1 MSNKIKIII
10 SNYFNKNY
18 SGMPLYLWGGF
29 ISSLLVSVVIGINYF
44 LSLYFTAYYHMSV
57 EHVGILMSI
66 YGLGTIFGGIL
77 GGRLSDCMHPRRV
90 AVLGLLMQVF
100 GYFSL
105 IYISSFALLAV
116 VLFMNGVGS
125 YSFIT
130 ANYTWILS
138 NCTTEQRYQALSI
151 LDVTSNAGL
160 GLSGVLI
167 GFLTT
172 QDFPKMFG
180 IATAMMILIAA
191 YICFFRPEK
200 QMIAGSDN
208 QLREENGKFN
218 LKIMIFT
225 LFCVLCAG
233 FMISQDNST
242 YPIYL
247 RDLFPSMNMNS
258 FGILFSINTF
268 MVVLLQT
275 SVTRLFRDDNKTIL
289 AGAGVFLIGAGFL
302 LLLVAKIF
310 LIAVLG
316 MIITTIGEMIFFP
329 TVQYICYECGS
340 ATKKGASIGSF
351 RAVYATSRFIGPATG
366 AYIYQSIGG
375 DSLWILCCVMGIVC
389 LVLSI
394 IMWQHLNGIRAQHV
408 EEDAVSTNS
417 HAAA

>member
-1 MSNKIKIII
+1 MYTRKIKTIMN
-10 SNYFNKNY
+10 NYINNY
-18 SGMPLYLWGGF
+18 KGMPLHLWGGF
-29 ISSLLVSVVIGINYF
+29 VSSFIVSLVIGINYF
-44 LSLYFTAYYHMSV
+44 LSLYFTNQYHMSI
-57 EHVGILMSI
+57 ENVGILMSI
-66 YGLGTIFGGIL
+66 YGLGTIAGGMF
-77 GGRLSDCMHPRRV
+77 GGRLSDSIHPCNV
-90 AVLGLLMQVF
+90 AVLGLLIQVF

-105 IYISSFALLAV
+105 MHTLSFASLAT
-116 VLFMNGVGS
+116 VLFMNGIGS
-125 YSFIT
+125 YSFAT

-138 NCTTEQRYQALSI
+138 CCTTEQRYQALSI

-172 QDFPKMFG
+172 DDFPKMFG
-180 IATAMMILIAA
+180 AATAIMILMAA
-191 YICFFRPEK
+191 YIYFFRTEK
-200 QMIAGSDN
+200 QAILGSDD
-208 QLREENGKFN
+208 QSLVANGKFH
-218 LKIMIFT
+218 LKTMIFT

-247 RDLFPSMNMNS
+247 RDLFPSMEMNS
-258 FGILFSINTF
+258 FGVLFSINTF

-275 SVTRLFRDDNKTIL
+275 SVTRLFQDDNKIIL
-289 AGAGVFLIGAGFL
+289 AGAGVFLIGAGFI
-302 LLLVAKIF
+302 LLLVAKLF

-340 ATKKGASIGSF
+340 SIRKGASIGSY
-351 RAVYATSRFIGPATG
+351 RTVYATSRFIGPATG
-366 AYIYQSIGG
+366 AYIYQHTGG
-375 DSLWILCCVMGIVC
+375 ASLWVLCCVMGAVC

-394 IMWQHLNGIRAQHV
+394 MMWQHLRNSVIQQV
-408 EEDAVSTNS
+408 DDAVSANS

>member
-1 MSNKIKIII
+1 MYIDKLKSIMNSYIN
-10 SNYFNKNY
+10 NYK
-18 SGMPLYLWGGF
+18 GMPLYLWGGF
-29 ISSLLVSVVIGINYF
+29 ITSFIVSLVIGINYF
-44 LSLYFTAYYHMSV
+44 LSLYFTNQYHMSI
-57 EHVGILMSI
+57 EHVGMLMSV
-66 YGLGTIFGGIL
+66 YGLGTIVGGML
-77 GGRLSDCMHPRRV
+77 GGRLSDGMHPRNV
-90 AVLGLLMQVF
+90 AMLGLLIQVF

-105 IYISSFALLAV
+105 VYTLSFASLAI
-116 VLFMNGVGS
+116 VLFMNGIGS
-125 YSFIT
+125 YSFTT

-138 NCTTEQRYQALSI
+138 CCTTEQRYQALSI

-167 GFLTT
+167 GFLTIE
-172 QDFPKMFG
+172 DFPKMFG
-180 IATAMMILIAA
+180 VATAIMILMAA
-191 YICFFRPEK
+191 YIYFFRTEK
-200 QMIAGSDN
+200 QAISGGDDQSLVAD
-208 QLREENGKFN
+208 GKFN
-218 LKIMIFT
+218 LKMMIFT

-247 RDLFPSMNMNS
+247 RDLFPSMEMNS

-275 SVTRLFRDDNKTIL
+275 SVTRLFQDDNKIIL
-289 AGAGVFLIGAGFL
+289 AGTGVFLIGAGFI
-302 LLLVAKIF
+302 LLLVAKLFI
-310 LIAVLG
+310 IAVLG

-340 ATKKGASIGSF
+340 SKRKGASIGSY

-366 AYIYQSIGG
+366 AYIYQRIGG
-375 DSLWILCCVMGIVC
+375 ESLWVLCCVMGAVC

-394 IMWQHLNGIRAQHV
+394 TMWQHLNSAIQQDDERA
-408 EEDAVSTNS
+408 AANS